1 LARFAPSDIHFLTVT
16 SPGDIETRSCKSVHG
31 DEHDALRRVATLVAA
46 GATTADLFAAVA
58 EEAARVV
65 AAPAAALLRYDA
77 DGSIAVVAASRPVT
91 GFTVGSRWSLEDATL
106 SATVLETGQ
115 PARIDDYTQLEGS
128 IATAVRAEH
137 FRSSV
142 GVPVTVDGVVWGM
155 FCVTTAGTTPFPAD
169 TEERLRNFTE
179 LVAAAISN
187 AESHARA
194 LRLIDEQAALRRVAT
209 LAAEDPSP
217 AELLDA
223 VANEVER
230 VLDVA
235 AVTVFRYS
243 TDHSITVVGA
253 SARDTGFPLG
263 SRWPIDGPS
272 LAANIIRS
280 GRAARID
287 DYGEVPGTIAAA
299 VRRSRFR
306 SVVGVPIMVE
316 RTIWGLMTVASEEEP
331 LPGDTEDRLRH
342 FTELLGTAIA
352 SIDARDGLRRLAEE
366 QAALRR
372 VAMLVAQRATED
384 ELFTAVATEVAR
396 VLEVSAV
403 LLNRYDADATFTVV
417 ASFLAGSEAPLF
429 SVGSRWPLDAPGL
442 SAKIYET
449 GVPTRVDDYSELPGP
464 TATALRTLRISSS
477 VGVPITVD
485 GALWGS
491 MCVGATDG
499 ARLPAHTEVRLRD
512 FTDILGTA
520 ISSTQ
525 ARHDLGVL
533 ATEQAALRRVA
544 TLVAEG
550 ANSEVVFDAVCTEM
564 GRLIDASTVNLAHYT
579 PDGFNLTVAGWSQND
594 SHVPVGTRL
603 PLAPDT
609 VGYAIHRTGKPA
621 RVDSYAHASSQLA
634 TFAHGRGIRTALGA
648 PVVVAGQLWGALLA
662 GTDTDE
668 PLPPGTELR
677 VASFTDLIATAISN
691 ASIRNEL
698 ISSRARIVASGD
710 EARRRIERNLHD
722 GVQQRLIAIGLDIQ
736 RTRSAIP
743 DHQHDSTENLQR
755 IGHDIAALLDDVREI
770 SRGLH
775 PALLSRAGLRAA
787 LEALARKSPIP
798 VEMNITLTER
808 LPLAIETALYYVVSE
823 ALANAAKHSKAAAIM
838 IAVNRVEAPETA
850 NERHAAE
857 VVRARITDDGI
868 GGAKPANAS
877 GVIGMADRVEA
888 LGGRF
893 TLDSQTGNGT
903 TIVVEFPFASGERQP
918 LLVREH
924 ETRSVRPQ
932 TSDPAAARST

>member
-1 LARFAPSDIHFLTVT
+1 VT
-16 SPGDIETRSCKSVHG
+16 SPGDIETGSRQGVHG
-31 DEHDALRRVATLVAA
+31 DEHEALRRVATLVAG
-46 GATTADLFAAVA
+46 GASTSELFAAVA
-58 EEAARVV
+58 EEAARVL
-65 AAPAAALLRYDA
+65 AAPAAALLRYDT
-77 DGSIAVVAASRPVT
+77 DGSIVVVAASRPVT

-115 PARIDDYTQLEGS
+115 PARIDDYTKLEGS

-142 GVPVTVDGVVWGM
+142 GVPVTVDGEVWGM
-155 FCVTTAGTTPFPAD
+155 FCVTTAEATPFPAD
-169 TEERLRNFTE
+169 TEERLGNFTE

-217 AELLDA
+217 TELLET
-223 VANEVER
+223 VATEVER

-243 TDHSITVVGA
+243 TDHFITVVGA
-253 SARDTGFPLG
+253 SARDTGFPIG

-272 LAANIIRS
+272 LAANIIES

-316 RTIWGLMTVASEEEP
+316 RTIWGLMTVASEEER

-352 SIDARDGLRRLAEE
+352 SIDARGGLRQLAEE

-384 ELFTAVATEVAR
+384 ELFTAVAAEVAQILD
-396 VLEVSAV
+396 VPAV
-403 LLNRYDADATFTVV
+403 LLNRYDGGATFTVV
-417 ASFLAGSEAPLF
+417 ASILAGSEAPLF

-442 SAKIYET
+442 SAKIHET
-449 GVPTRVDDYSELPGP
+449 GMPTRVDDYSELPGR
-464 TATALRTLRISSS
+464 TAAALRTLRISSS

-499 ARLPAHTEVRLRD
+499 AQLPADTEVRLRD
-512 FTDILGTA
+512 FTDTLGTA
-520 ISSTQ
+520 ISSTE

-533 ATEQAALRRVA
+533 AREQAALRRVA

-550 ANSEVVFDAVCTEM
+550 ADSEVVFDAVCVEM

-579 PDGFNLTVAGWSQND
+579 PDGFNLTVAGWSVDD

-609 VGYAIHRTGKPA
+609 VGYAIHRTGKPS
-621 RVDSYAHASSQLA
+621 RVDSYADASSQLA
-634 TFAHGRGIRTALGA
+634 TLAHGRGIRTSLGA
-648 PVVVAGQLWGALLA
+648 PVIVAGQLWGALLA
-662 GTDTDE
+662 GTNTDE
-668 PLPPGTELR
+668 PLPSGTELR

-710 EARRRIERNLHD
+710 EARRRIERDLHD

-736 RTRSAIP
+736 RVRSAIP
-743 DHQHDSTENLQR
+743 DHQHDTTENLQR
-755 IGHDIAALLDDVREI
+755 IGHDIAALLDDVRKL

-787 LEALARKSPIP
+787 LEALARTSPIP
-798 VEMNITLTER
+798 VEMDVTLTGR
-808 LPLAIETALYYVVSE
+808 PPPAIETALYYVVSE
-823 ALANAAKHSKAAAIM
+823 ALANAAKHSEASTIM
-838 IAVNRVEAPETA
+838 IAVSPVERPDPTPNA
-850 NERHAAE
+850 RHARRGL
-857 VVRARITDDGI
+857 RAKITDDGI
-868 GGAKPANAS
+868 GGAKPASAS
-877 GVIGMADRVEA
+877 GLVGMADRVEA

-893 TLDSQTGNGT
+893 TLDSQTGLGT
-903 TIVVEFPFASGERQP
+903 TIAVEFPFTSDERQP
-918 LLVREH
+918 PFRREH
-924 ETRSVRPQ
+924 ETGSVRRAA
-932 TSDPAAARST
+932 SDR